1 MLKDKN
7 TLFGIALIAL
17 TTLLFFFYLKNRPAV
32 VAPPTEALS
41 SKDSAHAPIQADAI
55 TTTAVQTATIAD
67 TARSS
72 NAGWVAN
79 QGNEEK
85 LTMVENS
92 LMKVYFSNKGG
103 RISKIELKEHESYK
117 ETKVILFDQANSKF
131 GFNLGDANT
140 QDLIFDQEGNAT
152 VIKDKDLATIKFHV
166 HKGNET
172 FQQVYTLTGNSYL
185 IDYKIAHNGGTA
197 KNLTINWSEV
207 VKQQEADV
215 TRERMYSS
223 IYYLDPNEKNI
234 QYLSLSETEEKNVDK
249 GFRWISFKQQFF
261 NSLLIAKNGFKQG
274 KMKSYFMKDDTAYV
288 KKYSTELQIEGN
300 TADLQFYIGPNSYNL
315 LKKLDFGGEKLIPLS
330 PDFVL
335 MRWTKVFNEY
345 FIIPL
350 FNFLSQFFSNYGI
363 IILIMTLFIKTL
375 LLPLSY
381 KTFKLGVA
389 TKVLQPEL
397 NEIRKK
403 YGDDQQKFAQE
414 QMKVMS
420 AAGVS
425 QMSGCLPALLQVP
438 LLIAMVNFFPAS
450 IELRHES
457 FLWAKDLSTF
467 DSIGTLPFNIPLF
480 GNHIS
485 LFTILMTITQIG
497 MTWYMQKNQPSSP
510 MADQMK
516 YMTYFMPVMLMFMF
530 NGFPAAMTYYYL
542 LQNVISMA
550 QQFLVTKYFISEEAV
565 RAEIEAHKKTPK
577 KKSAFQQKMDD
588 IMAQAEE
595 AKKVQQ
601 NSKKK

>member
-7 TLFGIALIAL
+7 TLVGIALIAL

-41 SKDSAHAPIQADAI
+41 SKDSAHAPIQADTIA
-55 TTTAVQTATIAD
+55 TTAVQTATIAD

-103 RISKIELKEHESYK
+103 KIIKIELKEHESYK

-223 IYYLDPNEKNI
+223 IYYLDPN
-234 QYLSLSETEEKNVDK
+234 
-249 GFRWISFKQQFF
+249 
-261 NSLLIAKNGFKQG
+261 
-274 KMKSYFMKDDTAYV
+274 
-288 KKYSTELQIEGN
+288 KKY
-300 TADLQFYIGPNSYNL
+300 
-315 LKKLDFGGEKLIPLS
+315 
-330 PDFVL
+330 
-335 MRWTKVFNEY
+335 
-345 FIIPL
+345 
-350 FNFLSQFFSNYGI
+350 FSI
-363 IILIMTLFIKTL
+363 
-375 LLPLSY
+375 
-381 KTFKLGVA
+381 
-389 TKVLQPEL
+389 
-397 NEIRKK
+397 
-403 YGDDQQKFAQE
+403 
-414 QMKVMS
+414 
-420 AAGVS
+420 
-425 QMSGCLPALLQVP
+425 
-438 LLIAMVNFFPAS
+438 
-450 IELRHES
+450 
-457 FLWAKDLSTF
+457 
-467 DSIGTLPFNIPLF
+467 
-480 GNHIS
+480 
-485 LFTILMTITQIG
+485 
-497 MTWYMQKNQPSSP
+497 
-510 MADQMK
+510 
-516 YMTYFMPVMLMFMF
+516 
-530 NGFPAAMTYYYL
+530 
-542 LQNVISMA
+542 
-550 QQFLVTKYFISEEAV
+550 
-565 RAEIEAHKKTPK
+565 
-577 KKSAFQQKMDD
+577 
-588 IMAQAEE
+588 
-595 AKKVQQ
+595 
-601 NSKKK
+601 